1 MASVTDRWYAERRLP
16 NGTRRRVPT
25 ARHGTGMRWL
35 VRWRNEHGELRKKS
49 FARRADAERAA
60 ADIEVAL
67 ARGNYRDPDAGLI
80 RFRDYAEQYRT
91 TQFADPLTA
100 AQIELRLRLHV
111 YPVFGHLPL
120 RAITSSTIRSWTHGL
135 RMARSYQRTIFANV
149 SQVFSAAVADDLIA
163 KKPLQLSHR
172 PQARPRPPP
181 RHTVETRVGDRHARR
196 APARYAI
203 VATLAAGVGLR
214 QGEIFGLSP
223 DDIDFEAQTIDVRR
237 QVKLSHGNQPYLAL
251 PKGRKTRVLP
261 LPSVVA
267 EALHDYLA
275 TFPPRELAL
284 PWDRPDGPPC
294 TVSLLLTSREHK
306 PVNRNYFN
314 AKIWKPALI
323 ANDVPAT
330 RENGCHALRHF
341 YASVLLD
348 GGESIKTVSQ
358 RLGHAD
364 PAFTLRTYT
373 HLMPDSRSRTQ
384 SIIDASLR
392 GARPPTSVRQR
403 APNVPRQG
411 K

>member
-1 MASVTDRWYAERRLP
+1 MASVTDRWFAERRLP

-49 FARRADAERAA
+49 FARRVDAERAA

-67 ARGNYRDPDAGLI
+67 ARGSYRDPDAGLI

-120 RAITSSTIRSWTHGL
+120 RAITPCTIRSWTHGL

-149 SQVFSAAVADDLIA
+149 SQIFSAAVADDLIA
-163 KKPLQLSHR
+163 KNPCNSRKPVPDPHHVTPWRLAWVTGMRDTL
-172 PQARPRPPP
+172 
-181 RHTVETRVGDRHARR
+181 
-196 APARYAI
+196 PARYAI

-267 EALHDYLA
+267 DALHDYLA
-275 TFPPRELAL
+275 TFPPRELTL
-284 PWDRPDGPPC
+284 PWDRPDGPPR

-392 GARPPTSVRQR
+392 GARPTTSVRQR
-403 APNVPRQG
+403 APNVPQQG
-411 K
+411 R